1 MHNMVSCASRVQGLQ
16 GAMADFRIHGMSDEL
31 RKKLRIRAAE
41 EDTNLN
47 ELVLRILEEVLS
59 KPLKK

>member
-1 MHNMVSCASRVQGLQ
+1 
-16 GAMADFRIHGMSDEL
+16 MADFRIHGMSDEL